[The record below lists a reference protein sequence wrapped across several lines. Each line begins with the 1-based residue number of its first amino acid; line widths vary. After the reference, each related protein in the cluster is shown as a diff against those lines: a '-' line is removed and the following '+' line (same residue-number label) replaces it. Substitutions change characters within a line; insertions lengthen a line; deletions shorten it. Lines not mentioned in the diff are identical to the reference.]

1 MSICTSEESTHVGGW
16 LIRVTI
22 TVRIAKNVEM
32 RPKDKARV
40 SLVETSNQS

>member
-1 MSICTSEESTHVGGW
+1 VVEREYEPGDGR

-22 TVRIAKNVEM
+22 TVRIARKVEM

-40 SLVETSNQS
+40 SLVETME